1 MVCKVLFFDLHECE
15 KNYVEGI
22 KSDYFN
28 IEFFEHSLNV
38 DTISDLSREDF
49 ENTVMISVRPLSR
62 VSSEIIEKFKNL
74 RLIAS
79 RAQEYAYIDWRY
91 CLNNNIALI
100 NVETNRDNS
109 PDYILKK
116 SFAGMTNF
124 LCGGKDYRVV

>member
-15 KNYVEGI
+15 RKYADEI
-22 KSDYFN
+22 KSDYFS
-28 IEFFEHSLNV
+28 IEYFERSLNNE
-38 DTISDLSREDF
+38 TIDCLRDSDF
-49 ENTVMISVRPLSR
+49 ENTVMISVRPPSKLGADIISR
-62 VSSEIIEKFKNL
+62 FKNL

-79 RAQEYAYIDWRY
+79 RAQEYNYIDWRY

-109 PDYILKK
+109 PEYILHK
-116 SFAGMTNF
+116 SFEGMTNF

>member
-15 KNYVEGI
+15 KNYI
-22 KSDYFN
+22 DKCKSDYFD
-28 IEFFEHSLNV
+28 IEFFEHSLNNENI
-38 DTISDLSREDF
+38 DCLRSGDF
-49 ENTVMISVRPLSR
+49 ENTVMISVRPPSKLSA
-62 VSSEIIEKFKNL
+62 EIISKFRNL

-79 RAQEYAYIDWRY
+79 RAQEYNYIDWRY

-109 PDYILKK
+109 PEYVLKK
-116 SFAGMTNF
+116 SFEGMTNF